1 MMPIPGITKPNT
13 VEAFF
18 KANSTLRVG
27 VDAVS
32 CFLDQLNTFSTTV
45 VKAAE
50 GTAKQA
56 GRTTIMAADVNAAMT
71 SATGSTSDLA
81 SLFKQLEH
89 LSAKDTADLATLIQN
104 WIDTH

>member
-1 MMPIPGITKPNT
+1 MPNPGITKPNT

-32 CFLDQLNTFSTTV
+32 CFLDHLNIFSTTV
-45 VKAAE
+45 VKCAE
-50 GTAKQA
+50 GSAKQA

-81 SLFKQLEH
+81 FLFKQLEH
-89 LSAKDTADLATLIQN
+89 LSAKDTADLATLIQT